1 MLPNLNNYVVLLND
15 SFQIGPTSIGAALL
29 GTSIS
34 NFKISLLFTEPLLHA
49 SDRLLSTPET
59 LQLPSV
65 FIFSLPNYDSSPLV
79 GHDLS

>member
-1 MLPNLNNYVVLLND
+1 MSKFCYFRHHILIVV
-15 SFQIGPTSIGAALL
+15 GPTSIGAALL